1 MILSR
6 YAVAVGAMGH
16 ISAIYMVNVLTI
28 SLARTAMLMLQA
40 LRPSPHL
47 HLDDIDAKL
56 HELMSCIE
64 SGHDQYAEYCQRVYS
79 WLI

>member
-1 MILSR
+1 
-6 YAVAVGAMGH
+6 
-16 ISAIYMVNVLTI
+16 
-28 SLARTAMLMLQA
+28 MLMLQA